1 MKNSVLRTLFVLRT
15 DPSAM
20 FKIRI
25 FDNFARFP
33 DEICPKNNTETP
45 AQTYS
50 VLLVIKLKVEK
61 KRIYKL
67 LSVEISMYLANEFI
81 NKEYFPWFLEEVRS

>member
-50 VLLVIKLKVEK
+50 VLPVIKAMYFTIMWAFTVQ
-61 KRIYKL
+61 
-67 LSVEISMYLANEFI
+67 SMLFI
-81 NKEYFPWFLEEVRS
+81 AIFSI